1 MKEDQ
6 RHIFLLGM
14 PGSGKSKLGKRL
26 ATHLGREFLDTDH
39 YIESQLEMSIQ
50 QIFREKGEEYFRK
63 QEAEAIRAIGSQ
75 SSPLVIA
82 TGGGLPCFHQNMEW
96 MKQQGITVYLE
107 VPVGVLVSRIE
118 TNGDRP
124 MFKDMKAE
132 EIRSELELISNI
144 RIPFYRQAKHIMV
157 YGEHPL
163 KAIFSLFQ

>member
-14 PGSGKSKLGKRL
+14 PGSGKSKLGKKL
-26 ATHLGREFLDTDH
+26 ALRLGRNFVDTDH

-63 QEAEAIRAIGSQ
+63 QEAEAIRTIGSR

-96 MKQQGITVYLE
+96 MNQQGITVYLE
-107 VPVGVLVSRIE
+107 VPIGILVSRIE
-118 TNGDRP
+118 KSGDRP

-132 EIRSELELISNI
+132 EVKSELELISKI
-144 RIPFYRQAKHIMV
+144 RIPFYRQGKYIIA
-157 YGEHPL
+157 YSEYPL
-163 KAIFSLFQ
+163 KALLSLFQ